1 MWLLNKPHRVISVFA
16 EAIWELGSPMSALE
30 FRFLFLPGAAVH
42 MVWMFGFARR
52 KSRVFPWKSL
62 D

>member
-1 MWLLNKPHRVISVFA
+1 MFA

-62 D
+62 G